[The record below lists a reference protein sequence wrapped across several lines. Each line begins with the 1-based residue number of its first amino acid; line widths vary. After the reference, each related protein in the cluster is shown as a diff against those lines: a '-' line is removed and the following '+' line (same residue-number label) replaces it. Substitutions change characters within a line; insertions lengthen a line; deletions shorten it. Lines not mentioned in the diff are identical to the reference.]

1 MGYIGPPQ
9 RVLVV
14 DDVAINRQL
23 VVEYLA
29 PLGFEVGEAN
39 SWAALERRISE
50 SDWDLVVLDVRLGDA
65 YSIEKLPELKAAM
78 TRPIPV
84 MGFSASVLKNEV
96 EEALAAGFDDFLSK
110 PFREEDLFLKVGR
123 LLRIDWQTEA
133 TEAGAAVQT
142 DATAGEIRI
151 SAEALQQLR
160 AQANTG
166 NAKRLK
172 VLLSKM
178 AESESDGPRLAAT
191 LNPMLEAYRMSDIRR
206 FLAELEPVAGE

>member
-1 MGYIGPPQ
+1 M
-9 RVLVV
+9 
-14 DDVAINRQL
+14 
-23 VVEYLA
+23 
-29 PLGFEVGEAN
+29 
-39 SWAALERRISE
+39 
-50 SDWDLVVLDVRLGDA
+50 
-65 YSIEKLPELKAAM
+65 
-78 TRPIPV
+78 
-84 MGFSASVLKNEV
+84 
-96 EEALAAGFDDFLSK
+96 
-110 PFREEDLFLKVGR
+110 GR

-191 LNPMLEAYRMSDIRR
+191 LNPMLEAYWMSDIRR